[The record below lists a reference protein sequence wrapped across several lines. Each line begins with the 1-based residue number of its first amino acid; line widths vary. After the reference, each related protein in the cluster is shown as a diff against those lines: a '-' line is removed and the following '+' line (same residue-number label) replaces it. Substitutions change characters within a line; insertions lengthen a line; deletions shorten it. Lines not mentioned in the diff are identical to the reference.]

1 MPNTTLHRTVIYNK
15 LLLFVP
21 VAGLALCSLLSS
33 CGEEDSSSEVPSTSS
48 AEDTQMNEALMIA
61 AQKGSV
67 DAVKELLSQGA
78 KVNAQNNN
86 GCTALHWAA
95 RNGHTEVV
103 LALLEAGADASLK
116 DKNGETP
123 LG

>member
-1 MPNTTLHRTVIYNK
+1 MPNTTLHRTVMYNK

-21 VAGLALCSLLSS
+21 VAGLALSSLLCS
-33 CGEEDSSSEVPSTSS
+33 CGEEDSPSEVSSDSS

-67 DAVKELLSQGA
+67 DTVKELLSRGA
-78 KVNAQNNN
+78 KVNARDNN

-95 RNGHTEVV
+95 RNGHSEVV
-103 LALLEAGADASLK
+103 LALLEA
-116 DKNGETP
+116 
-123 LG
+123 